1 MANRTLKLTDR
12 LYEYLLKVS
21 LREPPVMRRLRA
33 ATARL
38 PERRMQTA
46 PEEAQFL
53 GLLVELTG
61 ARKTLEVGTFTGYS
75 ALAMALALPEDGRL
89 IACDVSE
96 RFTVIARRYW
106 KKAGV
111 ADKITLE
118 LGPALA
124 TLDRLIA
131 GGDAGTFD
139 LAFVDADKGNYAKY
153 YERVLKL
160 LRPGGLVA
168 IDNVLWSGRVADARA
183 SDADTAAI
191 RALNRALLK
200 DRRVSLSLLPIAD
213 GLTLARKR

>member
-12 LYEYLLKVS
+12 LYDYVLRTS
-21 LREPPVMRRLRA
+21 LREPQVMRRLRA

-53 GLLVELTG
+53 GLLVEIAG
-61 ARKTLEVGTFTGYS
+61 AKRILEVGTFTGYS
-75 ALAMALALPEDGRL
+75 ALAMALALPKGGRL

-96 RFTVIARRYW
+96 RFTAIARRFW

-111 ADKITLE
+111 AGKITLE

-131 GGDAGTFD
+131 GGEAGTFD
-139 LAFVDADKGNYAKY
+139 LAFIDADKTNYRKY
-153 YERVLKL
+153 YERALRL

-168 IDNVLWSGRVADARA
+168 IDNVLWGGSVADARVR
-183 SDADTAAI
+183 DADTRAI
-191 RALNRALLK
+191 RALNRKLLS

>member
-12 LYEYLLKVS
+12 LYDYALRVS
-21 LREPPVMRRLRA
+21 LREPAVMRALRA
-33 ATARL
+33 ETARL

-61 ARKTLEVGTFTGYS
+61 AKRVLEVGTFTGYS

-89 IACDVSE
+89 VACDISE
-96 RFTVIARRYW
+96 FFTAIARRYW

-111 ADKITLE
+111 ANKIILE

-131 GGDAGTFD
+131 NDAGAFD
-139 LAFVDADKGNYAKY
+139 LVFIDADKANYARY
-153 YERVLKL
+153 YERVLTL

-168 IDNVLWSGRVADARA
+168 IDNVLWGGRVADGRVR
-183 SDADTAAI
+183 DRDTAAI
-191 RALNRALLK
+191 RALNRKLHK